1 MAYEAELK
9 IKEIIR
15 RTHNVKSFRLE
26 IDNPDFKPGQY
37 MIVTINDNGKDISR
51 YLSISNSPTEKGY
64 IEFTKKLTNSDFS
77 QKLDKLKIGD
87 IVKIRYAFGRF
98 TFDGEYDKI
107 AFLSGGIGITPIR
120 SITKYVIDKNLGTDM
135 ILLYGNQ
142 CIDDVAFKDDLDQMQ
157 KECPKFKVIHV
168 LCDTTNCNLPVR
180 VGFITKEI
188 VLEIIPDYIERHFFV
203 CGPPAMVS
211 AMKKILLDD
220 LGMSEDFI
228 IEENF
233 KGY

>member
-1 MAYEAELK
+1 MAQEAELK
-9 IKEIIR
+9 IKEIIQ

-26 IDNPDFKPGQY
+26 INDVDFKPGQY
-37 MIVTINDNGKDISR
+37 MIVTIIDNGKEISR

-77 QKLDKLKIGD
+77 QRLNQLNIGD
-87 IVKIRYAFGRF
+87 IVKIRYAFGKF
-98 TFDGEYDKI
+98 TFSGEYDKI

-142 CIDDVAFKDDLDQMQ
+142 CVDDIAFKDDLDEMQ
-157 KECPKFKVIHV
+157 NVYPKFKVVHV
-168 LCDTTNCNLPVR
+168 LYDTTNCNLPVKM
-180 VGFITKEI
+180 GLITKEI
-188 VLEIIPDYIERHFFV
+188 VLEVIPDYVERRFFI

-220 LGMSEDFI
+220 LGISENFI

>member
-1 MAYEAELK
+1 
-9 IKEIIR
+9 
-15 RTHNVKSFRLE
+15 RLE
-26 IDNPDFKPGQY
+26 IDDADFKPGQY
-37 MIVTINDNGKDISR
+37 MIVSIRDNGKDISR

-77 QKLDKLKIGD
+77 QRLNQLNISES
-87 IVKIRYAFGRF
+87 VKIRYAFGKF

-120 SITKYVIDKNLGTDM
+120 SITKYVVDKNLGTDM

-142 CIDDVAFKDDLDQMQ
+142 CIDDIAFKDDLDQMQ
-157 KECPKFKVIHV
+157 KEYTKFKVVHV
-168 LCDTTNCNLPVR
+168 IYDTTNCNLPVK

-188 VLEIIPDYIERHFFV
+188 VLEAIPDYTERRFFI

-211 AMKKILLDD
+211 AMKKILIDD
-220 LGMSEDFI
+220 LRMSEDFI